1 MENFHNHFI
10 KEFKLNK
17 FDFYSKSTNIKIYE
31 FLSEKI
37 KRNFLIFVKNLN
49 KNTSKLVYSTNFKNF
64 KSIKLLIDNDHC
76 KFIFNNINLEE
87 KYKTFCEFCKKSF
100 SKIKEHKCKRKTCP
114 NCLCYTKL
122 LIDEV
127 DTIICKNEIN
137 TSINYSCEFCNKIIK
152 NIDCKKRHLALSK
165 NNCTKTLYCNLCKK
179 NYLKKFTHKCDYYF
193 CKKCLKI
200 HELKMF
206 CSTSIQNTKKS
217 IKETIFFL
225 DIKYFKS
232 NIHFISICKFNK
244 TDLIK
249 IYYFYKEENYYKK
262 IIINKVSLKIVQMEK
277 KDLNINLNI
286 INIIHFLDIM
296 NLKPKFLLEQKHL
309 EYFINN
315 LDLIDINVLSKDSLI
330 YCVKTKH
337 FSFVSINQY
346 VTYDPLFL
354 LKMSNIKINP
364 LYIIDIE
371 TNTLLNDK
379 LHLNINDFTNHY
391 IHSDYNMYDYLNSFK
406 NEIENINKLSLFDF
420 MDKSTL
426 YKTIIYGKSI
436 ESLNSIIK
444 ELSYEMNKHCI
455 TNNLIFNCVTEKNS
469 SSSASFN
476 LFLNAI
482 QHQPLPILNSKT
494 PGEIYNT
501 SKYEICFCET
511 LTELHLK
518 QNPLHLIKSYIND
531 NGEQF
536 KKSKFSLDW

>member
-1 MENFHNHFI
+1 
-10 KEFKLNK
+10 
-17 FDFYSKSTNIKIYE
+17 
-31 FLSEKI
+31 
-37 KRNFLIFVKNLN
+37 
-49 KNTSKLVYSTNFKNF
+49 
-64 KSIKLLIDNDHC
+64 
-76 KFIFNNINLEE
+76 
-87 KYKTFCEFCKKSF
+87 
-100 SKIKEHKCKRKTCP
+100 
-114 NCLCYTKL
+114 
-122 LIDEV
+122 
-127 DTIICKNEIN
+127 
-137 TSINYSCEFCNKIIK
+137 
-152 NIDCKKRHLALSK
+152 
-165 NNCTKTLYCNLCKK
+165 
-179 NYLKKFTHKCDYYF
+179 
-193 CKKCLKI
+193 
-200 HELKMF
+200 
-206 CSTSIQNTKKS
+206 
-217 IKETIFFL
+217 
-225 DIKYFKS
+225 
-232 NIHFISICKFNK
+232 
-244 TDLIK
+244 
-249 IYYFYKEENYYKK
+249 
-262 IIINKVSLKIVQMEK
+262 MEK

-420 MDKSTL
+420 IDKSTL